1 MAVHLLP
8 EEMLDR
14 IFQFLSRD
22 ELKIVVLVCRR
33 WRDTGEAPHF
43 WAWVRLAVSQANLLA
58 LLQILRSRR
67 FSGMTS
73 IDLQVVSNPLCNL
86 LLDLPGLREVATTW
100 QTSGLASVGPR
111 LLAQLLCRCQAPP
124 THPRVERAHL
134 AGTKLPQQQA
144 SVLCAI
150 IVESGEPSRTRLTPD
165 IETT

>member
-1 MAVHLLP
+1 VHLLP

-58 LLQILRSRR
+58 LLQVELRSSPHLTYRQILRSRR

-73 IDLQVVSNPLCNL
+73 IDLQVAQIRLVTVPFPL
-86 LLDLPGLREVATTW
+86 
-100 QTSGLASVGPR
+100 
-111 LLAQLLCRCQAPP
+111 
-124 THPRVERAHL
+124 
-134 AGTKLPQQQA
+134 
-144 SVLCAI
+144 
-150 IVESGEPSRTRLTPD
+150 
-165 IETT
+165 